1 MMKMFCFFASPI
13 MIIEFHYKI
22 NSCNAISLLFYQSF
36 DLFYGGNVSQGQ
48 LIELDPSMAKN
59 LQTILVVFITL
70 LLLFFFSPGFSRY
83 LSYFC
88 IIFFSALIR

>member
-1 MMKMFCFFASPI
+1 MSSINDKNKMFCFFASPI
-13 MIIEFHYKI
+13 MIIEFHYV
-22 NSCNAISLLFYQSF
+22 NYFNTISLLFYQSF

-70 LLLFFFSPGFSRY
+70 LLLFFYQASTPVDESAY
-83 LSYFC
+83 
-88 IIFFSALIR
+88 IIED

>member
-13 MIIEFHYKI
+13 MIIEFHYI
-22 NSCNAISLLFYQSF
+22 NSFNAISLLFYQSF

-70 LLLFFFSPGFSRY
+70 LLLFFYQASTPFDESAY
-83 LSYFC
+83 
-88 IIFFSALIR
+88 IIED